1 MAHKI
6 KVTPVPH
13 INRDG
18 SVGTKKDYI
27 VRCNRRGDVCTH
39 EKFSTRREAD
49 AHVAEHWAFVN
60 RRKNAIIEHPKTRPS
75 TLRVIQN
82 FQFAL
87 DRKRRRRN
95 VNITITADASNA
107 TTAISAIQRQIKT
120 GVHAA

>member
-6 KVTPVPH
+6 KVHAVPH

-18 SVGTKKDYI
+18 SVGTKKDYV
-27 VRCNRRGDVCTH
+27 VRCKRRGAVCTH

-49 AHVAEHWAFVN
+49 AHVVKHWEFVN
-60 RRKNAIIEHPKTRPS
+60 YRKSSLAEFPKTRPS

-87 DRKRRRRN
+87 DRKRRPR
-95 VNITITADASNA
+95 VNITISANTSNF
-107 TTAISAIQRQIKT
+107 TNAISAAQRQIQT